1 MTTSMPTLFLS
12 HGSPMLAL
20 EDEPTTRFLR
30 DLPAKLPKPSAI
42 VVASAHWE
50 TDQPM
55 VTGSAHPETIH
66 DFYGFPK
73 ALYELRYNVPG
84 DPELAG
90 RVQGL
95 LAAAGI
101 AAGKDTGRGLDHGAW
116 DPLLLMYPRA
126 DIPVIEI
133 SVQPGRDANWH
144 YKVGQA
150 LAAVR
155 DEGVLI
161 IGSGNLTHNLREAFR
176 GHQAQTPSWVTA
188 FAEWVSDKVGKND
201 IESLLEWQRL
211 APYAQQNHPTVEH
224 FLPFFVALGAARRS
238 PGSHR
243 FNKETAMGVLA
254 MDAYV
259 WNGADGP

>member
-1 MTTSMPTLFLS
+1 MSDRMPALFLS

-30 DLPAKLPKPSAI
+30 RLPATLPKPSAI

-50 TDQPM
+50 TDQP
-55 VTGSAHPETIH
+55 TLTSSAHPETIH

-73 ALYELRYNVPG
+73 ELYELRYAVPG
-84 DPELAG
+84 DPH
-90 RVQGL
+90 
-95 LAAAGI
+95 LAARLRSLLTGAGI
-101 AAGKDTGRGLDHGAW
+101 AAEVDAKRGLDHGVW
-116 DPLLLMYPRA
+116 DPLLLMYPQA
-126 DIPVIEI
+126 DIPVVEL

-150 LAAVR
+150 LAALR

-161 IGSGNLTHNLREAFR
+161 IGSGNLTHNLREAFVKC
-176 GHQAQTPSWVTA
+176 HSQKPSWVTA
-188 FAEWVSDKVGKND
+188 FAEWVSDRVAND
-201 IESLLEWQRL
+201 DTASLLEWQRL
-211 APYAQQNHPTVEH
+211 AAFAQQNHPTAEH
-224 FLPFFVALGAARRS
+224 FLPFFVALGAGKDS

-243 FNKETAMGVLA
+243 LNKETAMGVLA

-259 WNGADGP
+259 WDGAKE